1 MTCCDDG
8 YIVKSDGDV
17 LLMWLLVADVFLEVL
32 IHRRTTRFLT
42 VVRIYDRCN
51 VCVSSK
57 DLFLMFCHFMVVIV
71 LIFLNEYILVNSLL
85 FTVKIK
91 ICVVIIFVY
100 LFNLI

>member
-1 MTCCDDG
+1 MTCCGDG

-17 LLMWLLVADVFLEVL
+17 LLMWLLVVDVFLEVL

-51 VCVSSK
+51 VCVGSK
-57 DLFLMFCHFMVVIV
+57 DLFLMFCHFIMVIV

-85 FTVKIK
+85 FTVNIK

-100 LFNLI
+100 LFSLI

>member
-32 IHRRTTRFLT
+32 IHKRTTRFLT
-42 VVRIYDRCN
+42 IVRIFDRCN
-51 VCVSSK
+51 VCVDSK
-57 DLFLMFCHFMVVIV
+57 YLFFMFCHFIMVIV
-71 LIFLNEYILVNSLL
+71 LMFLNEYILVSSLL
-85 FTVKIK
+85 FTVNIK
-91 ICVVIIFVY
+91 ICIVIIFVY

>member
-17 LLMWLLVADVFLEVL
+17 LLMWLLVVDVFLEVL

-42 VVRIYDRCN
+42 VVRIYYRCN
-51 VCVSSK
+51 VCVGSK
-57 DLFLMFCHFMVVIV
+57 DLFLMFCHFIMVIV

-85 FTVKIK
+85 FTINIKKKKIL
-91 ICVVIIFVY
+91 VIILYIYSV
-100 LFNLI
+100 